1 MFNALSDFI
10 IYCRIE
16 RRLSELTCK
25 AYERDVRTCI
35 EFLRSQGI
43 SALVEI
49 RTSDLRRFLA
59 EEATHRPAPSSQAR
73 TVAALRCFFRFCVE
87 SDYLERDPAHVLRTP
102 KKREALPDVLDRS
115 ELTRLLNVPSR
126 EGVWTR
132 VHAGKVERDRLL
144 LALFAY
150 GGLRRSELLGLD
162 CDDVDL
168 DRRLIRVRNAKGGRQ
183 RVVPIHP
190 GLVPLF
196 LDYARVRP
204 EGPEPALFLGVLGR
218 RLSPTIM
225 ALAFRHYAAAAGVD
239 KRKKIT
245 PHTLRHVFATELLSA
260 GANLRQIQ
268 ELLGHKHLDSTQR
281 YTRVNAHQ
289 LRGAVRRLRFP
300 SATQASPSELPAAP
314 SAVTSTRSQSQK
326 SSDQ

>member
-10 IYCRIE
+10 IYCRVE
-16 RRLSELTCK
+16 RRLADLTCK
-25 AYERDVRTCI
+25 AYERDVRACL
-35 EFLRSQGI
+35 EHLRGQGI
-43 SALVEI
+43 SALAEI
-49 RTSDLRRFLA
+49 RTPDLRRFLA
-59 EEATHRPAPSSQAR
+59 DEATHRPAPSSQAR

-102 KKREALPDVLDRS
+102 KKREALPDVLDRT
-115 ELTRLLNVPSR
+115 ELSRLLDVPGR

-132 VHAGKVERDRLL
+132 LHAGKAERDRLL

-150 GGLRRSELLGLD
+150 GGLRRSELLGVD
-162 CDDVDL
+162 CEDVDL

-196 LDYARVRP
+196 LAYAAARP
-204 EGPEPALFLGVLGR
+204 DTRDPALFLGVHGK
-218 RLSPTIM
+218 RLSANIM
-225 ALAFRHYAAAAGVD
+225 AITFRRYATAAGVN
-239 KRKKIT
+239 KRKRIT

-268 ELLGHKHLDSTQR
+268 ELLGHKHLESTQR

-289 LRGAVRRLRFP
+289 LRGAVKRL
-300 SATQASPSELPAAP
+300 QWASQTPE
-314 SAVTSTRSQSQK
+314 QSPL
-326 SSDQ
+326 SHVGA